1 MHMLLF
7 AACTTDPGDPLD
19 GTDTDDVVDS
29 AGDSDTGEPVDTSG
43 LELHGTAPEEE
54 LPLPDFTATN
64 MDGSSRTGVDLVGH
78 PTIVWFYPAAATGG

>member
-1 MHMLLF
+1 MHLLF
-7 AACTTDPGDPLD
+7 VAACAPDPGAPLK
-19 GTDTDDVVDS
+19 DTDLTSDS
-29 AGDSDTGEPVDTSG
+29 AVDTDTGEPVDTSG
-43 LELHGTAPEEE
+43 LELHGTTPEEA